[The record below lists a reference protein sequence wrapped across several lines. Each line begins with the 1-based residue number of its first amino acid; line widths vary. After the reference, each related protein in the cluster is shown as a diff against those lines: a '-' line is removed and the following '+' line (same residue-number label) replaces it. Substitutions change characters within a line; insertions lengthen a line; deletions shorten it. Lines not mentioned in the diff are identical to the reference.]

1 MQSSSILVVP
11 SIWDDPFPLT
21 ALEGL
26 SSGQAVIASDRGGLK
41 EMLKNTGVLI
51 SNINDKKLEFALNKL
66 MADKKKL
73 LNTQNKAWKNFKYDQ
88 KNISKKQDLMRK
100 QIYNNFLIQKS

>member
-1 MQSSSILVVP
+1 MKKPKIFIACDTTDPTKVKKIMQSSSILVVP

-41 EMLKNTGVLI
+41 EMLKN
-51 SNINDKKLEFALNKL
+51 
-66 MADKKKL
+66 
-73 LNTQNKAWKNFKYDQ
+73 
-88 KNISKKQDLMRK
+88 ISKKILK
-100 QIYNNFLIQKS
+100 NLCYTPF